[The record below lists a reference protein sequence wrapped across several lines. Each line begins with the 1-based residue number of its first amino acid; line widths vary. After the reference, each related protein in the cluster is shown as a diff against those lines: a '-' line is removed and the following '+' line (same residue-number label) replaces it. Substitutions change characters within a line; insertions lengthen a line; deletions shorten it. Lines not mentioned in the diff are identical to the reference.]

1 MLSTSPWLRFELT
14 TSVVIGTD
22 CIGSCKS
29 NYRTITATTPPLL
42 EGGHVL
48 DYLCNLYYFQDFF
61 PRGVKKSRLCLSS
74 FIYVFQIPLFFNYFL
89 CLRNFH
95 IPYERPSWSYVS
107 WMQNYLCNQC
117 LSPLSVWVRISL
129 MVYSIQHY
137 VIKFVRYLRQVGGFL
152 RVLRFPPPIK
162 LLDCHDVTDILL
174 KVALNTLTHNKKD
187 EHAPKIHLRSD
198 I

>member
-1 MLSTSPWLRFELT
+1 
-14 TSVVIGTD
+14 
-22 CIGSCKS
+22 
-29 NYRTITATTPPLL
+29 
-42 EGGHVL
+42 
-48 DYLCNLYYFQDFF
+48 
-61 PRGVKKSRLCLSS
+61 
-74 FIYVFQIPLFFNYFL
+74 
-89 CLRNFH
+89 
-95 IPYERPSWSYVS
+95 
-107 WMQNYLCNQC
+107 MQNYLCNQC

-174 KVALNTLTHNKKD
+174 KVALHTLTHNQKD

-198 I
+198 NLTLSEGAVFITRADMLFVFIQNKKIRFYCYMKNIKKNSSNLPKIFLFFFYVKLFNRGKLKKNIPPFPLKVCIILIVVPLWITMYFSNL